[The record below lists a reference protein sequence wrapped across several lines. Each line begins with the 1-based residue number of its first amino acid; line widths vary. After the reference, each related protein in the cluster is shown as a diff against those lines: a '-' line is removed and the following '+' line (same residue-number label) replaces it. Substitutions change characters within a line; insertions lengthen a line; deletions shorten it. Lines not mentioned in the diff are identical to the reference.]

1 MGISNGPEYGESN
14 IVEFRTVQIKPF
26 KQMFES
32 IKNNLPDTSIFF
44 SVDGMKIL
52 QMEAFNTFMV
62 NVNLNGDEF
71 EHYYC
76 NPTDGNSVVELNL
89 STTHLTQAFKS
100 VTNDDNTMCFFYEE
114 NSDNINLIFSSEK
127 KGESRS
133 YEIKI
138 QHADNAD
145 RLGEIEG
152 ISAFPYSLTMPCADL
167 KQIFTN
173 FKTLNSEQIIISH
186 DGTTLGF
193 KCEGQINSV
202 VRRKGSKGAPSATGV
217 SFTKMP
223 SDFMDTPS
231 DYTYTD
237 IFKFALLYEFSKC
250 QSGGDSKIVR
260 IFLEKGSPI
269 VLQFEIGTLGNMT
282 VAIAPYKSS
291 EDPSDN
297 GIMIAGAS
305 TVN

>member
-1 MGISNGPEYGESN
+1 MGISRFPEYGDSN
-14 IVEFRTVQIKPF
+14 IVEFRTAQIKPF

-44 SVDGMKIL
+44 TVDGMKIL

-62 NVNLNGDEF
+62 NVNLSGEEF

-76 NPTDGNSVVELNL
+76 SPLNGSEEIELNL

-100 VTNDDNTMCFFYEE
+100 VTNDDNTMCFYYE
-114 NSDNINLIFSSEK
+114 NGSDYITLMFSSVK
-127 KGESRS
+127 KGESRV

-138 QHADNAD
+138 QHSDTTD

-152 ISAFPYSLTMPCADL
+152 VSEFPYSLTMPCADL

-186 DGTTLGF
+186 DGTTLSF
-193 KCEGQINSV
+193 ECKGQVNSA
-202 VRRKGSKGAPSATGV
+202 VRRIGSKNVPTPVGV
-217 SFTKMP
+217 SFTK
-223 SDFMDTPS
+223 TPS
-231 DYTYTD
+231 DNTYSD

-260 IFLEKGSPI
+260 IFLEQGNPI
-269 VLQFEIGTLGNMT
+269 ILQFEIGTLGAMT
-282 VAIAPYKSS
+282 IAIAPYKAADGVD
-291 EDPSDN
+291 EPYRD
-297 GIMIAGAS
+297 GLES
-305 TVN
+305 TELQ